1 MYTQLG
7 SAPKRAR
14 GIYERITWEHP
25 HAIGARFASRSAG
38 ERAPRDGA
46 GWANRMRH
54 VTLAGTPDIATSTL
68 GFGCASLGRGG
79 RRSTREKLRLLEEAW
94 DAGITH
100 FDTARVYG
108 LGEAERVLGR
118 FLARHRDQVTVTTK
132 LGLVPPRRSPALAAA
147 RAAARRV
154 VALAPR
160 IGDPLLRGA
169 GRLVQGGRFSATD
182 AAASLDASLREL
194 GTDHVDV
201 LLLHECSPLDA
212 SREDLLEFLSRCLVD
227 GRARAVG
234 LATDHRSTL
243 EILGRPGPWNVAQVA
258 ASVLDPEP
266 TVSIVALARC
276 TITHSVLASDLDRLR
291 TALASQPGLAR
302 ELGGAL
308 DADPLDRDALA
319 GGLLRCACRA
329 NPSGILL
336 FASGRS
342 RAIRANAAAVEV
354 SDAPGQAEADEA
366 FLTLARRAVEPT
378 VSPR

>member
-1 MYTQLG
+1 MW
-7 SAPKRAR
+7 A
-14 GIYERITWEHP
+14 
-25 HAIGARFASRSAG
+25 HAIGAPFPSRSAA
-38 ERAPRDGA
+38 ERVPRDGA
-46 GWANRMRH
+46 GRASRMRH
-54 VTLAGTPDIATSTL
+54 VTPPGTPDLVTSTL
-68 GFGCASLGRGG
+68 GFGCASLGQGG
-79 RRSTREKLRLLEEAW
+79 RRSTQEKLRLLEQAW

-118 FLARHRDQVTVTTK
+118 FLARRRDQATVTTK
-132 LGLVPPRRSPALAAA
+132 LGFVPPRRSAALAAG

-154 VALAPR
+154 IALAPR
-160 IGDPLLRGA
+160 IGDRLLRGA
-169 GRLVQGGRFSATD
+169 GRLVQGGRFSAAD

-212 SREDLLEFLSRCLVD
+212 SREDLLEFLSRCLTD
-227 GRARAVG
+227 GRARAIG
-234 LATDHRSTL
+234 LATDHCSTL
-243 EILGRPGPWNVAQVA
+243 EILGQSGAWNVAQVA
-258 ASVLDPEP
+258 ASALDPEP
-266 TVSIVALARC
+266 TVPIVAAARF
-276 TITHSVLASDLDRLR
+276 TIAHSVLASDLDRLR
-291 TALASQPGLAR
+291 TALASQPELAH

-336 FASGRS
+336 FSSGRS
-342 RAIRANAAAVEV
+342 QAIRANAEAVEV
-354 SDAPGQAEADEA
+354 SDTPGQAEADEV
-366 FLTLARRAVEPT
+366 FLTLARQAVEPT